1 MGIFYFELSDNVSG
15 VGSYETEEDE
25 KNDTTISS
33 KSVEPSPKSVTNR
46 VRRRETYGTKP
57 TASRVLG
64 KLRIPRDTVSAIKTN
79 AV

>member
-33 KSVEPSPKSVTNR
+33 KSVEPSPKSVTKQSSEKERDLRYQTDR
-46 VRRRETYGTKP
+46 VEGT
-57 TASRVLG
+57 R
-64 KLRIPRDTVSAIKTN
+64 
-79 AV
+79 